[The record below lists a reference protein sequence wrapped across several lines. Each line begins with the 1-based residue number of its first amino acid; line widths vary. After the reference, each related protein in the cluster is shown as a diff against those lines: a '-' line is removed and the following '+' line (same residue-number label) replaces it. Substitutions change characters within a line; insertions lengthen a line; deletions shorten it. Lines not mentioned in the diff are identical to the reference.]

1 MRILYGIEKTQYDV
15 TNICYTKLLNG
26 NEIII
31 PSNDGKRAE
40 IFTDPC
46 VNVRKNI
53 FIIDEQNNKT
63 VYDDSVDIIINTS
76 TNTVS
81 VQYTDSLY
89 EIRSKLKIK
98 YGSFSE
104 EEPEQ
109 KMAHKFITGHEKVLE
124 IGGNI
129 GRNSLIIGSILQSK
143 MNPDSED
150 PLQFVTLECDKNIAE
165 QLIENRDLNN
175 LNFFVE
181 NSALSKRRLIQKGW
195 DTIPV
200 DDVNYTQQELER
212 DGYSEVKTITWD
224 ELNEKYKIKFDTLV
238 LDCEGAFYYI
248 LKDTPEIL
256 DNINLIIMEN
266 DYHVLE
272 NKQYVD
278 SILVKYGFNV
288 VYSESGGWGCCVGN
302 FFEVWKKK

>member
-15 TNICYTKLLNG
+15 TNICYTKLFNG